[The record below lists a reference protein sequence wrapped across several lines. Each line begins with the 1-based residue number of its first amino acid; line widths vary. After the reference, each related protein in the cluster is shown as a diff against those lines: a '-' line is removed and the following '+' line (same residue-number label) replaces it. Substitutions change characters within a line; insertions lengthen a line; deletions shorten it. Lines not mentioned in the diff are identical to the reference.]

1 MNNKRSPV
9 EQMITIALLSFVAF
23 WLSQQFFGNNKNKN
37 VRPEKTVPSLAL
49 AFKGLH
55 KNAAPL
61 SNGPTLH
68 HLEPIFESPKNEAP
82 LSKDAALKEISALQ
96 NEIASNGKDE
106 YSYWARLRVGLLQ
119 QYVLHNA
126 AEARKFYEE
135 VIGRHKNEAV
145 DAQALYQKGDLL
157 WRLSQSKTNP
167 EPSTPPPPG
176 KAGNAT
182 DAAKSPAAIAQIK
195 AGQEKE
201 GATTLDQFLIRSRGH
216 KAFLELKIFVPDAQ
230 SATGDPL
237 QIPAQWEEL
246 SLEQLMGKGSTLP
259 GATSSAV
266 DPRSILTRVN
276 AYYSTTTLYKIFDT
290 VVGWFGAQP
299 AYSYGLALIVLAL
312 VTRLIM
318 QPLIKKQYE
327 GMKGMQ
333 LIGPEMKKIQEKYK
347 GKSDQESQMRMMKEI
362 RELQKAHGVNPMGCG
377 LSLVVQ
383 IPLFF
388 WVVWP
393 LISNYQARME
403 LSGAHFGWIASLAHP
418 DIPLLVIYAISMFV
432 STRLSSTPAADPQQA
447 QMQKMTMF
455 MSPLF
460 ALFLWSYPSAFILYW
475 ITYNV
480 LSTVFQWRMM
490 KGADPDKTIVKTLLG
505 TGAPVPATATAS
517 ALENGSNATSG
528 AIPPRPA
535 AKANSLESKVS
546 QNGASPNG
554 VATGVAS
561 QNGKAGTGAA
571 RRRRRRK

>member
-9 EQMITIALLSFVAF
+9 EQMVLIALLSFSAF
-23 WLSQQFFGNNKNKN
+23 WLSQQFFGNKNSKGAKP
-37 VRPEKTVPSLAL
+37 VKVVAVPSLSL
-49 AFKGLH
+49 AFKGLRR
-55 KNAAPL
+55 NQAPI
-61 SNGPTLH
+61 T
-68 HLEPIFESPKNEAP
+68 
-82 LSKDAALKEISALQ
+82 KDAASK
-96 NEIASNGKDE
+96 EIASLQSEITDNGKSE

-119 QYVLHNA
+119 QYVLHDA
-126 AEARKFYEE
+126 AEARKSYEG
-135 VIGRHKNEAV
+135 VINHRKNEAV

-157 WRLSQSKTNP
+157 WRQSQSASFTS
-167 EPSTPPPPG
+167 PSTPAAPVS
-176 KAGNAT
+176 AGNTT
-182 DAAKSPAAIAQIK
+182 DPAHSPAAIAQ
-195 AGQEKE
+195 EKSVLEAE
-201 GATTLDQFLIRSRGH
+201 GAQTLDQFLIRSRGH
-216 KAFLELKIFVPDAQ
+216 KAFLELKIFVPDAR

-246 SLEQLMGKGSTLP
+246 PVEQLMGKGSTLP
-259 GATSSAV
+259 GATSAV
-266 DPRSILTRVN
+266 ADPRAILTRVN
-276 AYYSTTTLYKIFDT
+276 AYYATTTLYKIFDT

-312 VTRLIM
+312 VTRIAM

-347 GKSDQESQMRMMKEI
+347 GKSEQDAQMRMMKEI

-383 IPLFF
+383 MPLFF
-388 WVVWP
+388 FVVWP
-393 LISNYQARME
+393 LINHYQARME
-403 LSGAHFGWIASLAHP
+403 LSGAHFGWVTSLAHP
-418 DIPLLVIYAISMFV
+418 DIPLLVLYAISMFV

-490 KGADPDKTIVKTLLG
+490 KDADPNKTIVKTLLG
-505 TGAPVPATATAS
+505 TGAPAPLPAATTGV
-517 ALENGSNATSG
+517 LESGDNVSSG
-528 AIPPRPA
+528 AIPPRPG
-535 AKANSLESKVS
+535 AKAKADSLENKVS
-546 QNGASPNG
+546 QNGAAQNGVSPNG
-554 VATGVAS
+554 IAAGSAS
-561 QNGKAGTGAA
+561 QNGKTAGAA